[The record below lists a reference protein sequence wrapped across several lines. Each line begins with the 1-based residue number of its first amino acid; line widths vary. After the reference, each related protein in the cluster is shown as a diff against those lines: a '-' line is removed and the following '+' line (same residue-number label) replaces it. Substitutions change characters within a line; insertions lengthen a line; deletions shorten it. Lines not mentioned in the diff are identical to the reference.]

1 MQMMRAHRNR
11 ALIEALQFP
20 AEHPK
25 AYNPY
30 TFETSWASGACLAIP
45 RTLFEQGG
53 GFDETFFMYCEDVD
67 LSWRAKALGFAVRI
81 CPRALFLHEVTNRRP
96 EARVLKMIYGSGII
110 LARKW
115 GNPDFEAMLIGEL
128 EDIGGKSPAGQ
139 PAPVPADWRRLA
151 DFKHHFTFA
160 EMRW

>member
-1 MQMMRAHRNR
+1 MIPR
-11 ALIEALQFP
+11 AL
-20 AEHPK
+20 
-25 AYNPY
+25 Y
-30 TFETSWASGACLAIP
+30 
-45 RTLFEQGG
+45 EQTR

-81 CPRALFLHEVTNRRP
+81 CPRALFLHEVTNREP
-96 EARVLKMIYGSGII
+96 NSRVLKMIYGSGII

-115 GNPDFEAMLIGEL
+115 DNADFEATLIGEL
-128 EDIGGKSPAGQ
+128 ENMGGKPPTTRPG
-139 PAPVPADWRRLA
+139 PVLADWRHLA